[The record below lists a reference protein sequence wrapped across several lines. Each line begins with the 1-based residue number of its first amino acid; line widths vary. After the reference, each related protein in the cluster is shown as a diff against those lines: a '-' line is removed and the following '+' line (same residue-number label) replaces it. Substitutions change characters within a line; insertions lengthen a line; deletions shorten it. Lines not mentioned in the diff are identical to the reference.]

1 MCVCVYVCVYVC
13 VCVCMQT
20 GTPAQHHKVGM
31 RKLSGRTGR
40 SELGGYGLSDLDVG
54 CVEKVLESDR
64 EGSRSRLQWAVS
76 VEEGGQWEL
85 KELRGGGC

>member
-1 MCVCVYVCVYVC
+1 MYVCMCVC

-31 RKLSGRTGR
+31 RKLGGRTGR

-54 CVEKVLESDR
+54 CVEKVLKSDR

-76 VEEGGQWEL
+76 VEERGQWEL